1 MKVFILLKIL
11 KVISLPQV
19 GHLLAKTIG
28 GSTVWAQDAG
38 DDYGPGFA
46 ASGSYSA
53 FFNDYDYPSATS
65 GAMISPDIDL
75 TSAVSPTLYFAYWDV
90 NGSDYVDVQVSNA
103 DGSYTSVYTTPLATT
118 GWEDLEVD
126 LTSYVGQVVSIRFVG
141 TVPWCGNPHV
151 DNIVVSSR
159 LHILSQIYQWFN

>member
-1 MKVFILLKIL
+1 MDVEDEGVYFAEDFEGDFPPASWTLT
-11 KVISLPQV
+11 
-19 GHLLAKTIG
+19 GEDYWG

-53 FFNDYDYPSATS
+53 FYNDYDYPSSLS

-75 TSAVSPTLYFAYWDV
+75 TSAVSPNLYFAYWDG

-126 LTSYVGQVVSIRFVG
+126 LTSYV
-141 TVPWCGNPHV
+141 
-151 DNIVVSSR
+151 
-159 LHILSQIYQWFN
+159 LL